1 MVTKFRPELGD
12 GPPSGER
19 PKMLFKSR
27 LANIAT
33 AVASAAVFFWEV
45 PSLGRTLGRAFAFI
59 TGFDFF
65 YERAKDPTWLAGAY
79 RIALN
84 PPPGTALLVVI
95 VGLVLIYWTTKPR
108 EIRMSFPVLGMLIS
122 VICFAGFGVWYLV
135 RHQATNAVTTQGLLP
150 QATVQPQDVGQLS
163 WDDHLGHTYSS
174 EGTTI
179 LTQGIQI
186 GARNG
191 PDRELQLENA
201 YIISGE
207 GSGRIEMKIAST
219 VGWIPANETNP
230 IPPNGAIVFQAE
242 FASTPAKEFFENWKT
257 IYLTVLHDGG
267 LIIRK
272 TIDEKMVA
280 AIYAGFRPNPIG
292 PQITRKPPASPTAPK
307 ADAIPEQVA
316 ADPHKST
323 QPRGPVSGSQV
334 VEQLERLEA
343 QPSSTRAPAPRPLS
357 TYEAEQ
363 KIRVI
368 DSILKMLRVDM
379 QPLEDKWYL
388 PQVSHAWNALKDPA
402 NHPNYL
408 SDLIAYRD
416 AFKMACSNLITFRNK
431 NSEYPDIMTATEQP
445 NYDAEIKAIEN
456 YLVLSQQLLTYLKP
470 DIGNDEF
477 NRILQPSSEA
487 ALRATQEFV
496 VWRTQTRI
504 KMETAR
510 IELQPDKEPLHP
522 GNRITF
528 DYSTNNGV
536 ASIGEGDC
544 SFRLKFAK
552 SGDSD
557 IQMLTSSHDNRS
569 SVKRLARVKPVP
581 TGSTLRFKD
590 FDSSSTIYRIGTG
603 EIFLVENPQSC
614 FMQGKIIQ
622 IKDDSRSAEHDEVTF
637 DYQINGIGN
646 GEFRAL

>member
-1 MVTKFRPELGD
+1 M
-12 GPPSGER
+12 
-19 PKMLFKSR
+19 
-27 LANIAT
+27 I
-33 AVASAAVFFWEV
+33 
-45 PSLGRTLGRAFAFI
+45 SL
-59 TGFDFF
+59 
-65 YERAKDPTWLAGAY
+65 
-79 RIALN
+79 
-84 PPPGTALLVVI
+84 
-95 VGLVLIYWTTKPR
+95 
-108 EIRMSFPVLGMLIS
+108 
-122 VICFAGFGVWYLV
+122 AGFGVWYLV
-135 RHQATNAVTTQGLLP
+135 RHQATNAVATQGLIP
-150 QATVQPQDVGQLS
+150 AAAGQPQDVGQLS

-179 LTQGIQI
+179 LTRGIQI

-191 PDRELQLENA
+191 PDRELQLESA

-219 VGWIPANETNP
+219 AGWIPANETNP

-242 FASTPAKEFFENWKT
+242 FTPTPAKEFFENWKT
-257 IYLTVLHDGG
+257 IYVTVLHDGG

-280 AIYAGFRPNPIG
+280 AIYASFRPNPIG
-292 PQITRKPPASPTAPK
+292 PQITRKPPASPAALK
-307 ADAIPEQVA
+307 ADAIPEHVG
-316 ADPHKST
+316 ADPHKSI
-323 QPRGPVSGSQV
+323 Q
-334 VEQLERLEA
+334 
-343 QPSSTRAPAPRPLS
+343 APAPRPLS

-379 QPLEDKWYL
+379 QPLEDKWNL
-388 PQVSHAWNALKDPA
+388 PQVGHAWNALKDPA
-402 NHPNYL
+402 NHQNYL

-431 NSEYPDIMTATEQP
+431 NSEYPDILTATEQP
-445 NYDAEIKAIEN
+445 NYEAELKAIEN
-456 YLVLSQQLLTYLKP
+456 YLVLSQQLLAYLKP

-510 IELQPDKEPLHP
+510 IELQPDKDGSAF

-528 DYSTNNGV
+528 NYSTNNGV
-536 ASIGEGDC
+536 VSVGEGDC

-552 SGDSD
+552 SSNVD
-557 IQMLTSSHDNRS
+557 IQMLTNSHDNRS

-581 TGSTLRFKD
+581 TGSALRFTD

-603 EIFLVENPQSC
+603 EIFLVENPQNC